1 MTLTRRDLRKLA
13 LPLAAMLVLLLV
25 AGLLAW
31 NTQSDATLAERERNA
46 AIAARNQID
55 QRLRQVRNE
64 EQEIKERAHLLQRL
78 QSAGIAGEEHRLDWM
93 ELLRDTQRDL
103 RLPGMKYEFGAQTTL
118 DGGKLAPDGWY
129 ASPLR
134 IQFRLLHEGDLLN
147 FLARIQKNA
156 SALVLVRAC
165 KLGPLPG
172 QPDARAAM
180 AQLGAE
186 CEIQWLTVRR
196 PPGKG

>member
-78 QSAGIAGEEHRLDWM
+78 QSAGIAGEEK
-93 ELLRDTQRDL
+93 T
-103 RLPGMKYEFGAQTTL
+103 AST
-118 DGGKLAPDGWY
+118 GW
-129 ASPLR
+129 
-134 IQFRLLHEGDLLN
+134 N
-147 FLARIQKNA
+147 C
-156 SALVLVRAC
+156 SATPSATCAC
-165 KLGPLPG
+165 P
-172 QPDARAAM
+172 A
-180 AQLGAE
+180 
-186 CEIQWLTVRR
+186 
-196 PPGKG
+196 

>member
-13 LPLAAMLVLLLV
+13 LPLAAMLALLLV

-31 NTQSDATLAERERNA
+31 NTQSDAAQAERERSA

-55 QRLRQVRNE
+55 QRLRQVANE

-78 QSAGIAGEEHRLDWM
+78 QGTGIAGEERRLDWM

-103 RLPGMKYEFGAQTTL
+103 RLPGMKYEFGVQTTL
-118 DGGKLAPDGWY
+118 DGGKLATDGWY

-147 FLARIQKNA
+147 FLARIQKDA
-156 SALVLVRAC
+156 SALVIVRAC

-172 QPDARAAM
+172 QSDTRATM

-186 CEIQWLTVRR
+186 CEMQWLTVRR

>member
-1 MTLTRRDLRKLA
+1 MTLNRRDLRKLA
-13 LPLAAMLVLLLV
+13 LPLAAMLALLLV

-31 NTQSDATLAERERNA
+31 STQSDVSKAEQERNA
-46 AIAARNQID
+46 ARAARTQIEV
-55 QRLRQVRNE
+55 RLRQVRNE

-78 QSAGIAGEEHRLDWM
+78 QSAGIAGEERRLDWM
-93 ELLRDTQRDL
+93 ELLRDTQRQL
-103 RLPGMKYEFGAQTTL
+103 RLPGMKYEFGVQTSL
-118 DGGKLAPDGWY
+118 DGGKLATDGWY

-147 FLARIQKNA
+147 FLARIQKDA

-172 QPDARAAM
+172 QPDTRAAM

-186 CEIQWLTVRR
+186 CEMQWLTVRR

>member
-1 MTLTRRDLRKLA
+1 MTLNRRDLRKLA
-13 LPLAAMLVLLLV
+13 LPLAAMLALLLV

-31 NTQSDATLAERERNA
+31 STQSDVSKAEQERNA
-46 AIAARNQID
+46 ARAARTQIEV
-55 QRLRQVRNE
+55 RLRQVRNE

-78 QSAGIAGEEHRLDWM
+78 QSAGIAGEERRLDWM
-93 ELLRDTQRDL
+93 ELLRDTQRQL
-103 RLPGMKYEFGAQTTL
+103 RLPGMKYEFGVQTAL
-118 DGGKLAPDGWY
+118 DGGKIAADGWY

-147 FLARIQKNA
+147 FLARIQKDA

-172 QPDARAAM
+172 QPDTRATM

-186 CEIQWLTVRR
+186 CEMQWLTVRR

>member
-1 MTLTRRDLRKLA
+1 MTLTRRDLRTLA
-13 LPLAAMLVLLLV
+13 LPLAALLTMLLI

-31 NTQSDATLAERERNA
+31 RTHTNTVKAAQERDAAS
-46 AIAARNQID
+46 AARNQIE

-64 EQEIKERAHLLQRL
+64 EQEIKERARLLQYL
-78 QSAGIAGEEHRLDWM
+78 QSSGIAGEERRLDWM
-93 ELLRDTQRDL
+93 ELLRDSQRQL
-103 RLPGMKYEFGAQTTL
+103 RLPGMKYEFGVQTAV
-118 DGGKLAPDGWY
+118 DGGKLAADGWY

-147 FLARIQKNA
+147 FLARVQKDA
-156 SALVLVRAC
+156 SALVIVRAC
-165 KLGPLPG
+165 KLAPLPG
-172 QPDARAAM
+172 QPDARAAP

-186 CEIQWLTVRR
+186 CEMQWLTVRR

>member
-1 MTLTRRDLRKLA
+1 MTLSRRDLRKLA
-13 LPLAAMLVLLLV
+13 LPLAAMLALLLV

-31 NTQSDATLAERERNA
+31 HTQSDATQAERERSA
-46 AIAARNQID
+46 ASAARNQIE

-78 QSAGIAGEEHRLDWM
+78 QSTGIAGDERRLDWM

-103 RLPGMKYEFGAQTTL
+103 RLPGMKYEFGVQTAL
-118 DGGKLAPDGWY
+118 DGGKLAADGWY

-165 KLGPLPG
+165 KLGSLPG
-172 QPDARAAM
+172 QPDARAAL

-186 CEIQWLTVRR
+186 CEMQWLTVRR

>member
-186 CEIQWLTVRR
+186 CEMQWLTVRR

>member
-13 LPLAAMLVLLLV
+13 LPLAAMLALLLV

-31 NTQSDATLAERERNA
+31 STQSDVRKAEQERKA
-46 AIAARNQID
+46 ASAARDQIE
-55 QRLRQVRNE
+55 QRLRQARNE
-64 EQEIKERAHLLQRL
+64 EQEIKDRARLLQQL
-78 QSAGIAGEEHRLDWM
+78 QSAGIAGEERRLDWM
-93 ELLRDTQRDL
+93 ELLRDSQRQL
-103 RLPGMKYEFGAQTTL
+103 RLPGMKYEFGAQTAL
-118 DGGKLAPDGWY
+118 DGGKLAADGWY

-147 FLARIQKNA
+147 FLARIQKDA
-156 SALVLVRAC
+156 SALVIVRAC
-165 KLGPLPG
+165 KLAPLPG
-172 QPDARAAM
+172 QPDARAAP

-186 CEIQWLTVRR
+186 CEMQWLTLRR

>member
-1 MTLTRRDLRKLA
+1 MTLNRRDLRKLA
-13 LPLAAMLVLLLV
+13 LPLAAMLALLLV

-46 AIAARNQID
+46 AIAAHNQID

-186 CEIQWLTVRR
+186 CEMQWLTVRR

>member
-186 CEIQWLTVRR
+186 CEMQWLTVRR
-196 PPGKG
+196 PPDKG